1 MAKLLDNITVPQARA
16 AILWLLGEHSHNVT
30 HIAPDVLRRL
40 AKSFCTEVYLKI
52 IIYIFVLLQFIQLF
66 QHDIVKLQV
75 LNLAIKLYITNPA
88 QTALLCQYVF
98 NMARFDQNYDI
109 RDRARLLKYFTQ
121 TSDTSK
127 LISLA
132 KAIFLAPKPA
142 PLLQSKY
149 KGIFTI
155 YFTV

>member
-1 MAKLLDNITVPQARA
+1 M
-16 AILWLLGEHSHNVT
+16 
-30 HIAPDVLRRL
+30 
-40 AKSFCTEVYLKI
+40 FKI
-52 IIYIFVLLQFIQLF
+52 IQFFLFLQFSTFL

-75 LNLAIKLYITNPA
+75 LNLAIKLYIINPA

-121 TSDTSK
+121 TNDTSK
-127 LISLA
+127 LIPLA
-132 KAIFLAPKPA
+132 KTIFLAPKPA

-149 KGIFTI
+149 KGIFAI
-155 YFTV
+155 DF